1 MNSNIGSFFRKK
13 SVKIIIGIIVVGL
26 IASYFWGGEEE
37 KEYVLAQA
45 TKGDII
51 QSVSVTGT
59 IKADPSMDLHFQKSG
74 KINEI
79 TVKEGDKVVSDQLLA
94 SLENETLELDV
105 ERKRANLQYA
115 RALYNQ
121 TQAGAKYE
129 EILIAQADVQSA
141 QAAYDAALVEAD
153 NTKEIGWQTVDLAEL
168 EYEDAQDEYDTT
180 KELVE
185 KELANLELTGNTSQ
199 SVALDNA
206 YKTAET
212 QLDNIFPTLQD
223 SIYLAEETIGVRGT
237 GYILLSQTNKNNLE
251 RTYHTPADNDYTA
264 ALEAYQALSADPSQA
279 EVDDVIGKTLKAAN
293 SILLLLTQTGF
304 ELEKLPYDRT
314 DLQNLIVE
322 ISAQSTALSTVTLTL
337 QESQNTIITLKTGSS
352 QDIETLTL
360 SYQLQIDAAGSKLNA
375 AENALAQAKLNSE
388 ISNKNVDALVA
399 LKKAALDTA
408 LANLELRKSPART
421 VDLAP
426 LAAQITQAEIDLR
439 TSEKNFRDGQLFA
452 PIDAVVSFIY
462 SEVGENISLTETS
475 LSPFITLHAEGLL
488 VEANVPETDIVK
500 IKLKDSVEMTLDAF
514 DFTEKF
520 YGDVVEIDPA
530 ETAVQGVIYYKIKS
544 AFTGQDDRIKSGMTV
559 NLEIETD
566 KKEDVLLIPIRA
578 LKFEDS
584 TKYVEVLNN
593 GGPKKTQITTGIE
606 NDQFVEILSGLKEG
620 DKVITFVK

>member
-13 SVKIIIGIIVVGL
+13 SVKVIIGIIAVGF
-26 IASYFWGGEEE
+26 IASYFFGGEKE

-45 TKGDII
+45 TKGDIV
-51 QSVSVTGT
+51 QTVSVTGT
-59 IKADPSMDLHFQKSG
+59 IKADPSVDLHFQKSG
-74 KINEI
+74 KIKEI
-79 TVKEGDKVVSDQLLA
+79 TVEEGDKVASGDLLA
-94 SLENETLELDV
+94 SLENETLELDI
-105 ERKRANLQYA
+105 ERKRANLEYT

-129 EILIAQADVQSA
+129 EILIAEPDVQSA
-141 QAAYDAALVEAD
+141 QAAYDAALVEAE

-168 EYEDAQDEYDTT
+168 DFENAKKEYETT
-180 KELVE
+180 KALAE
-185 KELANLELTGNTSQ
+185 KEIANLELTGDTSQ
-199 SVALDNA
+199 SVAIENA
-206 YKTAET
+206 YKKTET
-212 QLDNIFPTLQD
+212 QLDNIFPILQD

-237 GYILLSQTNKNNLE
+237 GYILLSQTNKHSLE
-251 RTYHTPADNDYTA
+251 RVYHTPANNDYEA
-264 ALEAYQALSADPSQA
+264 ALEAYQNLTNEPSQS
-279 EVDDVIGKTLKAAN
+279 EIDDVLTKTLQAAN
-293 SILLLLTQTGF
+293 SILLLLSQTGY

-314 DLQNLIVE
+314 DLQNLIIE
-322 ISAQSTALSTVTLTL
+322 ISTQSSTLSTATLSM
-337 QESQNTIITLKTGSS
+337 QDSANTIQTLKTGSR

-360 SYQLQIDAAGSKLNA
+360 SYQLQIDAAKNKLNS
-375 AENALAQAKLNSE
+375 AENALKQAKLNAE
-388 ISNKNVDALVA
+388 TSNKNTDALVA

-408 LANLELRKSPART
+408 IATLELKKSPART

-426 LAAQITQAEIDLR
+426 LAAQINQAEIDLK
-439 TSEKNFRDGQLFA
+439 TAEKNFRDSQLYA

-520 YGDVVEIDPA
+520 YVDVVEIDPA
-530 ETAVQGVIYYKIKS
+530 ETVIQGVIYYKIKT
-544 AFTGQDDRIKSGMTV
+544 AFTGQNEKIKSGMTV
-559 NLEIETD
+559 NLDIETD
-566 KKEDVLLIPIRA
+566 KKENVLLIPIRA

-584 TKYVEVLNN
+584 TKYVEILTN
-593 GGPKKTQITTGIE
+593 GKPEKRQITTGIE
-606 NDQFVEILSGLKEG
+606 NDQFVEVLSGLKEG